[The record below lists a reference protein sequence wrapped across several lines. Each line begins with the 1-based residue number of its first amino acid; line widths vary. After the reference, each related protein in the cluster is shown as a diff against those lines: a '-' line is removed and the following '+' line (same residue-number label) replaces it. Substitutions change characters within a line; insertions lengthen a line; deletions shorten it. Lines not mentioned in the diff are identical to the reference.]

1 MSAPGAPGSSGAPGP
16 AEGRGGGRVP
26 RGPRVVAIGGGHGL
40 AATIR
45 ATRRYAAHVTAV
57 VTTADDGGSTG
68 RLRAG
73 MPGLPA
79 PGDIRRCLEAMSAS
93 DDGEGPLL
101 DAFDYRFPGTDIEGH
116 PLGNLLLAGLAAV
129 TGDFA
134 AAVCEASRLLG
145 LDPAVGQ
152 VVPATAEPVQLV
164 ARTASGAAVAG
175 ESAVSRTEG
184 LYRVGVERAGPG
196 LGRGA
201 GLGPGLAATGCPPA
215 PKAVLDALA
224 AADQVV
230 LGPGSLYSSVLSAV
244 AVDDVR
250 EAIAGG
256 PGRVVY
262 VCNLREEVAETRG
275 YDLVAHV
282 DALVRHGVA
291 PEVVVVQAGAYPPG
305 GDGLACRVVVADVAR
320 PHGLAHD
327 TEKLAAVLSSL
338 VP

>member
-1 MSAPGAPGSSGAPGP
+1 M
-16 AEGRGGGRVP
+16 
-26 RGPRVVAIGGGHGL
+26 
-40 AATIR
+40 
-45 ATRRYAAHVTAV
+45 

-79 PGDIRRCLEAMSAS
+79 PGDIRRCLEAMVAS
-93 DDGEGPLL
+93 DDGRGPLL
-101 DAFDYRFPGTDIEGH
+101 DAFDYRFPGTDLEGH

-134 AAVCEASRLLG
+134 AAVEEASRLLG

-152 VVPATAEPVQLV
+152 VVPATAEPVHLV
-164 ARTASGAAVAG
+164 ARTASGAEVAG

-184 LYRVGVERAGPG
+184 LHLVGVERAGAVG
-196 LGRGA
+196 GS
-201 GLGPGLAATGCPPA
+201 PPA

-224 AADQVV
+224 TADQVV

-250 EAIAGG
+250 DAVAGG
-256 PGRVVY
+256 PGEVVY
-262 VCNLREEVAETRG
+262 VCNLRAEVAETQG
-275 YDLVAHV
+275 YDVAGYV
-282 DALVRHGVA
+282 EALARHGVM
-291 PEVVVVQAGAYPPG
+291 PDVVVVQRGAYPPCALG
-305 GDGLACRVVVADVAR
+305 PGCRVVEADVAR

-327 TEKLAAVLSSL
+327 PAKLAAVLSSL
-338 VP
+338 LP